1 MIITAAHHALSI
13 FFGIVTVAIHGLLCG
28 INALTLSAS
37 PAVLASWWASF
48 SLHMRRN
55 SLDTPRLSSGQ
66 PSHQLGQRPQILSAE
81 MRSAR
86 RGHHDRIGGDHV
98 CPTGRKAD
106 QIPVVSVAVDTVF
119 PPVVLVEE
127 QLELAPDPG
136 MVGMDDAKTS
146 SRYVVLGCSR

>member
-1 MIITAAHHALSI
+1 
-13 FFGIVTVAIHGLLCG
+13 VAIHGLLCELC
-28 INALTLSAS
+28 ALTLSVSRAD
-37 PAVLASWWASF
+37 LAGLWASF

-55 SLDTPRLSSGQ
+55 SLYTPRLSSGQ

-86 RGHHDRIGGDHV
+86 RDHHDRIGGDHV
-98 CPTGRKAD
+98 RPTGRKAD

-119 PPVVLVEE
+119 SPVVLVEE
-127 QLELAPDPG
+127 KLELAPDPG
-136 MVGMDDAKTS
+136 MVGMGDAKTS